1 MAQENIVRRR
11 LPAKEKDIGS
21 IQPELDVRLRLTG
34 TVIDSSPNS
43 VVIDDGT
50 GKVEVFLEKDP
61 IVRQGQMVRV
71 ITRIMP
77 MIDGFECR
85 GEAIQ
90 NMDGFNIDL
99 YKKAKEIANR

>member
-1 MAQENIVRRR
+1 MVQENIVRRR
-11 LPAKEKDIGS
+11 LPAKEKDICS

-50 GKVEVFLEKDP
+50 GKVEIFLEKDP
-61 IVRQGQMVRV
+61 MVRQGQMIRV